1 MVRRGY
7 NVSDD
12 TVSVVA
18 GLIAPDSVE
27 LFMSYLS
34 AKVSSNGWYP
44 HEAAVIIT
52 SIFFLYSTGM

>member
-1 MVRRGY
+1 MVLRGY
-7 NVSDD
+7 KASDD

-18 GLIAPDSVE
+18 GLLAPDSVE

-34 AKVSSNGWYP
+34 ANVSSNGWYP

-52 SIFFLYSTGM
+52 SISSLYSTDM

>member
-1 MVRRGY
+1 
-7 NVSDD
+7 VSDD